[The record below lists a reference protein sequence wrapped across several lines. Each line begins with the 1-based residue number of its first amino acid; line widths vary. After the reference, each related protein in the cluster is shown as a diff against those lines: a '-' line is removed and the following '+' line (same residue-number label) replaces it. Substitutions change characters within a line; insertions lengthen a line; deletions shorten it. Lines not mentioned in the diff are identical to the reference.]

1 MTGLV
6 QTMVDGLPF
15 YPYSVAGTLVFG
27 GVLFGSF
34 RLIVPQFK
42 TV

>member
-1 MTGLV
+1 M
-6 QTMVDGLPF
+6 QTMMDGLPF
-15 YPYSVAGTLVFG
+15 YPYSVASTLIFG

-34 RLIVPQFK
+34 RLMVPQYK